1 MDLGPH
7 AFFIL
12 AAYAATA
19 AILAGLVLRAALDH
33 RAQVRALAELEAR
46 GARRRSDVD
55 AGSAAPPPG
64 GPDEPAASKRR
75 RSRPRETAGGRGCAC
90 SISCRR

>member
-19 AILAGLVLRAALDH
+19 AILAALVLRAAIDH
-33 RAQVRALAELEAR
+33 RALVRALAELAAR
-46 GARRRSDVD
+46 GARRRSDVT
-55 AGSAAPPPG
+55 PG
-64 GPDEPAASKRR
+64 APAA
-75 RSRPRETAGGRGCAC
+75 AGWSG
-90 SISCRR
+90 

>member
-7 AFFIL
+7 AFFIA

-19 AILAGLVLRAALDH
+19 VVVGGLILNAVLDH

-46 GARRRSDVD
+46 GVTRRSQD
-55 AGSAAPPPG
+55 ASADLGPQASALQLPGS
-64 GPDEPAASKRR
+64 R
-75 RSRPRETAGGRGCAC
+75 
-90 SISCRR
+90 